1 MEATSGTDKP
11 TRRRGRPYITA
22 AFLLVVGAACSAPF
36 IDRAFKLGKC
46 DDAIKATLKAPSTYK
61 RADYSLYSEGYPV
74 NYTISYDAQ
83 NSYGVPL
90 RDSGRCTLHQDGT
103 VDWLPMPTLRSG
115 EP

>member
-1 MEATSGTDKP
+1 MVATSETDKP
-11 TRRRGRPYITA
+11 SKQRGGRYITA
-22 AFLLVVGAACSAPF
+22 IFLLVVGGACSAPF
-36 IDRAFKLGKC
+36 VDRAFKLGKC

-61 RADYSLYSEGYPV
+61 RVDYSLFSEGYPV

-103 VDWLPMPTLRSG
+103 VDWAEMPTLRRG